1 MAVILPVTAQQT
13 QPGTTLEGSRLPSFE
28 TLRIRVLEG
37 EGAVHNIQTGSV
49 APLVIEVRDSN
60 ENPVEG
66 AEVTFELPTSGP
78 GGDFP
83 GQQLTQTTRTN
94 YQGQAGWTGFRP
106 NNRQGRFQV
115 RVKAVL
121 GNQTGHISV
130 NQRNSLEEF
139 ATKEVEKK
147 RPWYLSK
154 RALIIYGLAGAG
166 IATWLVLRDGNS
178 SSSQVTVGVGPVVIG
193 PPR

>member
-1 MAVILPVTAQQT
+1 MILPGTAQQNP
-13 QPGTTLEGSRLPSFE
+13 QGTPLDRSRLPSFE
-28 TLRIRVLEG
+28 TLKIRVLEG
-37 EGAVHNIQTGSV
+37 AGAIHNIQTGAV

-66 AEVTFELPTSGP
+66 AEVTFDLPASGP

-94 YQGQAGWTGFRP
+94 YQGQAGWSGFQP

-115 RVKAVL
+115 RIKAVL
-121 GNQTGHISV
+121 GNQTGHLSV
-130 NQRNSLEEF
+130 NQRNSLDEF
-139 ATKEVEKK
+139 ATKEPEKK
-147 RPWYLSK
+147 RRWLPSK
-154 RALIIYGLAGAG
+154 RTIIILGLAGAG
-166 IATWLVLRDGNS
+166 VGTWLALRGSNS
-178 SSSQVTVGVGPVVIG
+178 SSSPITVGVGPVVIG